1 MRPTDDQRT
10 TPGNEEAV
18 RAYRASMSR
27 RAKLLMEL
35 REWAETTQY
44 HGLPNWFDEE
54 CNRPLLERAP
64 CIAYPAADAAI
75 ESNVDLLLGEGRFP
89 ELRVQLDEEELSK
102 AGAKVVTSVD
112 DEDEGSEGDDDER
125 QEAHVYA
132 EDALRKLVRAARLK
146 ASARMAFREAQ
157 MASSV
162 AAVFRLR
169 DGVPYIDVIRAEWCT
184 PKFTT
189 GKSGALESLEIRY
202 PYLSDE
208 QGPNG
213 ETRKVC
219 RIYRR
224 VIDSQ
229 RDVTY
234 LPGEASASGVEPRWV
249 EDPAQSVKHVLGFCP
264 AIWYAHMR
272 ECDTVD
278 RIDGHAIHE
287 RCIDE
292 IHALDVALS
301 LRHKAAVTLGAPT
314 VWETGVEPGDG
325 PGGNARGYDPA
336 RDPTAIV
343 STLQGG
349 VASHANPVNGYFATP
364 PKHGARKLGPAALW
378 SYTGPNVKVGLL
390 SLSEGS
396 LKALDEHCADLKI
409 KVAESLSVV
418 FLDPNNLKFASTTS
432 GKALESLK
440 RRQLDRCDQYR
451 DDFWEGWL
459 LPAVDMLLR
468 IAVRT
473 AEVLSKKLQP
483 LVPTFAQLR
492 AAEIEPEWGPYFPET
507 VEDKKATLEVVKS
520 ARDLKLLSRRRA
532 LEIVGRLLGV
542 TDFDAEEDA
551 IEAEDEEDRERQ
563 REDADRQ
570 SHTLHAAMKLGAQSD
585 DADDEDDDD
594 NGSPTDPGAGEGAGQ
609 GQAGDAPAGGR
620 PGRGAAR
627 RLGKSSKPPRD

>member
-1 MRPTDDQRT
+1 MKPIDDQRT
-10 TPGNEEAV
+10 TPGYEEAV

-35 REWAETTQY
+35 REWVETTQY
-44 HGLPNWFDEE
+44 HGLPNWFDED
-54 CNRPLLERAP
+54 CNQPLLERAP
-64 CIAYPAADAAI
+64 CIAYPAVDAAI

-89 ELRVQLDEEELSK
+89 ELRVQLDEEELRK
-102 AGAKVVTSVD
+102 AGAKAVTSVD
-112 DEDEGSEGDDDER
+112 DEDEGSEDDDDER

-146 ASARMAFREAQ
+146 ASARLAFREAQ

-162 AAVFRLR
+162 ASIFRLR
-169 DGVPYIDVIRAEWCT
+169 DGVPFVDVVRSEWCT
-184 PKFTT
+184 PKFKV
-189 GKSGALESLEIRY
+189 GNSGAVESLEIRY
-202 PYLSDE
+202 PYIIE
-208 QGPNG
+208 ERGPQG
-213 ETRKVC
+213 ETRMVC

-224 VIDSQ
+224 VIDAQ

-234 LPGEASASGVEPRWV
+234 LPGEASPTGVEPKWV
-249 EDPAQSVKHVLGFCP
+249 EDKAASVDHVLGFCP
-264 AIWYAHMR
+264 VIWYAHMR

-325 PGGNARGYDPA
+325 PGSNARGYDPA

-378 SYTGPNVKVGLL
+378 SYTGTNVKVGLL
-390 SLSEGS
+390 ELHEGS
-396 LKALDEHCADLKI
+396 LKALDEHCADLKV

-473 AEVLSKKLQP
+473 AAVLSKKLAP
-483 LVPTFAQLR
+483 LVPTFAQLK

-507 VEDKKATLEVVKS
+507 VEDKKGILEVVTA
-520 ARDLKLLSRRRA
+520 ARDAKLLSKRRA

-563 REDADRQ
+563 REDANRQ
-570 SHTLHAAMKLGAQSD
+570 SHALHAAMRLGGD
-585 DADDEDDDD
+585 DVTGDDEDDD
-594 NGSPTDPGAGEGAGQ
+594 GSPTDPGAGEGAGQ
-609 GQAGDAPAGGR
+609 GTAGDAPTGGR
-620 PGRGAAR
+620 SGRRSAR
-627 RLGKSSKPPRD
+627 RLGKSPKPARG